1 LFDVAFQKMLNTKSK
16 LLIILIA
23 SAAMGISACHAQNSS
38 PASPAP
44 TPPAGI
50 PSGPLIWQIGQPDDL
65 YNEFGDF
72 HRGPE
77 VVDIPSPGAMIA
89 SCDCSKISQGVRAA
103 DNPTF
108 DIHYP
113 LATVPTNG
121 AFFSF
126 KLIQAPIRGA
136 QMAVFCNGTM
146 IGLIQ
151 LWGTEGTNY
160 PYQWRKTY
168 RLYIPREM
176 LKAGQNELCLAA
188 PHPMWSDASADP
200 QIWWKWDYLKL
211 EALDAP
217 ITEPWHGKISYL
229 GTNLTQSDSSF
240 TVDDNTLNLAPIA
253 LKWLGIAYCGN
264 TIRVCYWYDVQNVL
278 TRKLEYLKVLAG
290 LNMTAVVDYISG
302 GHFRNDLDGQIPQ
315 KTKDSLKD
323 FFQQY
328 GSYFQFYELGNEPCM
343 FGNSSAGGYAEY
355 LTLAQYINEI
365 KPSSVQLVAPG
376 WAYGGGKGGLP
387 LNWDACAQDRR
398 DVQKECD
405 LINGHSYGF
414 SYSASRGGS
423 FVENLISCGE
433 IEDGWPKPYLNTET
447 GTNNWHSEENG
458 AGQASSQPK
467 AQAFDRIMRAHI
479 AVVDRSL
486 QHAAIFGDYG
496 FFQQPA
502 PWNDLTQ
509 LKANLAPDGDGKDTR
524 VKTYRRLALAY
535 ATHGAPLAYTVLN
548 SADNLYKMVYFR
560 AVDTS
565 TLPPEP
571 GSKAVSNKILLNFV
585 NFENATE
592 TMNVRVTLPQSRTY
606 PAERIGAGDTF
617 AKAYSRLSLTSKP
630 DLVLSETLG
639 PGESVQY
646 IVAP

>member
-1 LFDVAFQKMLNTKSK
+1 MKSK
-16 LLIILIA
+16 FLPLLTAYAAMAL
-23 SAAMGISACHAQNSS
+23 SAAKAQNPS
-38 PASPAP
+38 PASPVPLSFA
-44 TPPAGI
+44 AI
-50 PSGPLIWQIGQPDDL
+50 PSGQLIWQIGQPDDL

-77 VVDIPSPGAMIA
+77 VVDIPSVGATIA
-89 SCDCSKISQGVRAA
+89 SCDCSKISQGVSASM
-103 DNPTF
+103 NPTF
-108 DIHYP
+108 DVHYP
-113 LATVPTNG
+113 LTNVPGNG
-121 AFFSF
+121 ALFSF

-136 QMAVFCNGTM
+136 QMAVFSNGTM
-146 IGLIQ
+146 AGLIQ

-168 RLYIPREM
+168 RLYIPREL
-176 LKAGQNELCLAA
+176 LKTGQNELRFTA
-188 PHPMWSDASADP
+188 PHPMWSNASADP

-253 LKWLGIAYCGN
+253 LKWLGIAYSGN
-264 TIRVCYWYDVQNVL
+264 TIRVCYWYDVQSVL
-278 TRKLEYLKVLAG
+278 TRKLEYLKVLAS

-302 GHFRNDLDGQIPQ
+302 GHFHNDAQGQMPQ
-315 KTKDSLKD
+315 KIKDDMKS

-343 FGNSSAGGYAEY
+343 FGNASGGGFTEY
-355 LTLAQYINEI
+355 LEMAQYIDEI
-365 KPSSVQLVAPG
+365 KPPNVQLVAPG

-387 LNWDACAQDRR
+387 LNWDACAQNRR
-398 DVQKECD
+398 DIQKACD

-414 SYSASRGGS
+414 SYTASRGGS
-423 FVENLISCGE
+423 FVENLVSCGE
-433 IEDGWPKPYLNTET
+433 VEDGWPKPYLNTET

-458 AGQASSQPK
+458 AGEASSQPK

-479 AVVDRSL
+479 AVVDRTL

-496 FFQQPA
+496 FFQQRA

-535 ATHGAPLAYTVLN
+535 ATHGSPLAYTVLN
-548 SADNLYKMVYFR
+548 AADNLYKMVYFR

-571 GSKAVSNKILLNFV
+571 GSGAVSNKILLNFV
-585 NFENATE
+585 NFENAPE
-592 TMNVRVTLPQSRTY
+592 TLNVRVTLLHAGTY
-606 PAERIGAGDTF
+606 HAERIGAGDTF
-617 AKAYSRLSLTSKP
+617 AKAYSKVSLTSKP
-630 DLVLSETLG
+630 DLDLSETLG

-646 IVAP
+646 IVSP